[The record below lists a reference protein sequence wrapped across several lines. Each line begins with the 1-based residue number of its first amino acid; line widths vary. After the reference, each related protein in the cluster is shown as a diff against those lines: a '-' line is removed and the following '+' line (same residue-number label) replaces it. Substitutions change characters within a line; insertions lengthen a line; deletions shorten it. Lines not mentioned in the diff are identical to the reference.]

1 MQSFNHQ
8 EPSGERDMGDQ
19 GKSTGHDVDEQ
30 PYHNG
35 APQIRL
41 DGKLTLGERP
51 QHGRRRNRSV
61 DLLQRNPRQ
70 SAPSIYFGAVVVAA
84 YGTYR
89 DRNLLNRF
97 RK

>member
-35 APQIRL
+35 APLIRL

-51 QHGRRRNRSV
+51 QHGGGAIAVLIYYSATLVSPPLRSILEQWWV
-61 DLLQRNPRQ
+61 PHMVH
-70 SAPSIYFGAVVVAA
+70 IEI
-84 YGTYR
+84 GTY
-89 DRNLLNRF
+89 
-97 RK
+97 